1 MPYWQYLG
9 LSCRGAQAAEEQCGS
24 AAAVRRG
31 GVRRLSAVCQPTCK
45 GNMLEHIYFVIAFRV
60 CDMHCIARMR

>member
-1 MPYWQYLG
+1 
-9 LSCRGAQAAEEQCGS
+9 
-24 AAAVRRG
+24 
-31 GVRRLSAVCQPTCK
+31 LSAVCQPTCK